1 VATLTIAEAKR
12 MLHRAGL
19 PTPDWLNGPVK
30 DRSGIETLEKEHAE
44 KIAKMRK
51 DADER
56 IEKSRQHQRDLIAK
70 SKRHKELLR
79 EERIEEQLQKDRVEL
94 TWRRDHREF
103 IHAIGGPL
111 SELDQKWLDDDIAG
125 EIDDSLNPD
134 VQRLAAWLQR
144 LSRDEKIDVRPC
156 ADARLANGSAN
167 RTARYVY
174 ISELKNWRACVIAGH
189 EVGHILLAEL
199 EDNREVP
206 DTDGFHK
213 VSVPQELASW
223 KWVLDRIPA
232 WNDEAHAFMTRCI
245 NSYASHAIDAEK
257 EQIKELCSD
266 LNFRRVQ
273 LRIASGE

>member
-1 VATLTIAEAKR
+1 MATLTIAEAKR

-111 SELDQKWLDDDIAG
+111 SEPSAVTW
-125 EIDDSLNPD
+125 SWW
-134 VQRLAAWLQR
+134 RAAALM
-144 LSRDEKIDVRPC
+144 SATSTNAPEPC
-156 ADARLANGSAN
+156 A
-167 RTARYVY
+167 
-174 ISELKNWRACVIAGH
+174 
-189 EVGHILLAEL
+189 
-199 EDNREVP
+199 
-206 DTDGFHK
+206 
-213 VSVPQELASW
+213 
-223 KWVLDRIPA
+223 
-232 WNDEAHAFMTRCI
+232 
-245 NSYASHAIDAEK
+245 
-257 EQIKELCSD
+257 
-266 LNFRRVQ
+266 
-273 LRIASGE
+273 LRQGR